1 MCVNVCPS
9 MYLHVWVH
17 VWVWVC
23 IVSIL
28 WVHVVPCAQTFSA
41 GGTKIPKHYSVALEL
56 LHTEQT

>member
-1 MCVNVCPS
+1 